1 MNIIKLNAIDST
13 NDFLKNLSRDQ
24 ELENFTIVTALNQTK
39 GRGQM
44 GALWQSE
51 AGKNLTISILVK
63 NTVFDVNAIYDLNI
77 AIALS
82 LIAVLKPLPISNLS
96 IKWPNDI
103 MAGDKKLGGILI
115 ENRIKS
121 AVNIESVVGIGLNI
135 NQRNFDN
142 LNNATSLFIESGQEF
157 DLDDL
162 ISKIVLKIQQYCVLI
177 STNKQALLWCEYHK
191 NLYKINVPSVFEE
204 TSQRRFTAQI
214 IAVTAQGQLQISD
227 DENKLRLFGIKEI
240 KMIF

>member
-13 NDFLKNLSRDQ
+13 NDFLKKLSREQ
-24 ELENFTIVTALNQTK
+24 QLVNFTVVTAINQTK

-51 AGKNLTISILVK
+51 IGKNLTISILVTNK
-63 NTVFDVNAIYDLNI
+63 VIDVSAIYDLNI
-77 AIALS
+77 AVALS
-82 LIAVLKPLPISNLS
+82 VLTVLKSMHISNLS

-103 MAGDKKLGGILI
+103 MAGDKKIGGILI

-121 AVNIESVVGIGLNI
+121 TVDIESVVGIGLNV

-142 LNNATSLFIESGQEF
+142 LNNATSLFIVSGLEF
-157 DLDDL
+157 DLDAI
-162 ISKIVLKIQQYCVLI
+162 ISKIVSKLQQNCELI
-177 STNKQALLWCEYHK
+177 SLKKQAQLWYEYHK
-191 NLYKINVPSVFEE
+191 NLYKIDVLSVFED
-204 TSQRRFTAQI
+204 QFQNRFTGKI
-214 IAVTAQGQLQISD
+214 IGVTAQGQLDIAD
-227 DENKLRLFGIKEI
+227 NENVHRLYGIKEI